1 MQVASG
7 HEIDN
12 HEMRKPLTVL
22 VEESPSALHSSF
34 GSSIAFALWSL
45 WRLKVSVYFR
55 VCV

>member
-22 VEESPSALHSSF
+22 VEESPSVLHSSF

-45 WRLKVSVYFR
+45 W
-55 VCV
+55 